1 VCDELSPLRLEKT
14 KSFKNFAHSD
24 SCQIIWFF
32 SGTILI
38 QPSSEKIG
46 KPKRNVRELTEKT
59 LKGQEAKIVFCRFFS
74 PKKIDWKLK
83 VKGKYFRVL
92 SELMRRTIEKDHFN
106 FFAH

>member
-1 VCDELSPLRLEKT
+1 LKKQKVSRISLIL
-14 KSFKNFAHSD
+14 NSD

-92 SELMRRTIEKDHFN
+92 KVKRNHLGIFRINSNEPVGGAFYG
-106 FFAH
+106 